1 MEERSLKVIDTNKT
15 FFGKISNTLSK
26 ILIPTKIG
34 INGFVINMK
43 RNNLIKSYEIY
54 SNFDGSDENKKKS
67 VASKYEEAYSLY
79 LEAIDKHIMDSVYKK
94 VKSNVASE
102 FEKNAI
108 SNYYN
113 ITSLKN
119 TEYIE
124 YKFRKQKYLIELDYE
139 SLKISGKEKVIN
151 RYTDFYLTK
160 MDSFYKGILKNYSV
174 QLADSLKKNSS
185 KKDKIYENIFS
196 CIEEYI
202 QNIIPIKLEDDD
214 KKELFN
220 GIMNDYNKYQN
231 LNFGKLDQ
239 NDIIEK
245 RMLLLGMSRKI
256 FTHSLPLVAAEQC
269 YEKLIDDTRKLII
282 SSPNE
287 KKKLESYDMLIELI
301 EEYNIKLLSTKVYW
315 EKPSDREKYKKFW
328 SKYERAK
335 KSKDKE
341 ILFLKREIDLLDDK
355 DKNNKKILKFYKD
368 KLVEFGAMRIAKD
381 GCKSMSGR
389 FAKKV

>member
-15 FFGKISNTLSK
+15 FFGKLSNTLSK

-43 RNNLIKSYEIY
+43 RNNLIKSYETF
-54 SNFDGSDENKKKS
+54 SNYDGNDDNKKQS
-67 VASKYEEAYSLY
+67 ISSKYEEAYSLY

-94 VKSNVASE
+94 VKNNSASE

-119 TEYIE
+119 TEYVE

-139 SLKISGKEKVIN
+139 SLKISGKEKILN

-174 QLADSLKKNSS
+174 QLADSLKRNTS
-185 KKDKIYENIFS
+185 KKEKIYEKIFS
-196 CIEEYI
+196 TIEEYV

-214 KKELFN
+214 RKELFN
-220 GIMNDYNKYQN
+220 GIMNDYNKYQR
-231 LNFGKLDQ
+231 FEAGKLDKK
-239 NDIIEK
+239 DIIEK
-245 RMLLLGMSRKI
+245 KMILLGMSRKI

-269 YEKLIDDTRKLII
+269 YEKLIQDTRDLIV

-287 KKKLESYDMLIELI
+287 KKKIESYEMLMELI

-328 SKYERAK
+328 GKFEKAK

-341 ILFLKREIDLLDDK
+341 ILFLKREVDLLDDK
-355 DKNNKKILKFYKD
+355 DKNNKDILKFYKD
-368 KLVEFGAMRIAKD
+368 KLVEYGAMRVVANKCRTNSKLI
-381 GCKSMSGR
+381 
-389 FAKKV
+389 KKM